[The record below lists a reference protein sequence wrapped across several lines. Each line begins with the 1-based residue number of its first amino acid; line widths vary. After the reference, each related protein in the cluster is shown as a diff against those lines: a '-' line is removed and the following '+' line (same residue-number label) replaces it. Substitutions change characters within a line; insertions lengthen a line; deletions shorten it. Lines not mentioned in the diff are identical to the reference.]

1 MYQGLDIQSDA
12 TGDAL
17 SSNLNSVS
25 AADLDTMALT
35 VWAEARGEAIIGQR
49 AVAWV
54 IRNRWEQPG
63 WWSRQRGDGIH
74 DDTIQAV
81 CRDPWQFS
89 CWNPSDPQSHRLHD
103 PATLQRDDVKSIRAL
118 CAAVIINPSRD
129 DDPTLGSDHYCTRF
143 IAPHTKWAINRKPT
157 ASIGNHLFYR
167 IGLNP

>member
-1 MYQGLDIQSDA
+1 MYRSSTCKPFSD
-12 TGDAL
+12 L
-17 SSNLNSVS
+17 
-25 AADLDTMALT
+25 DLDTMALT
-35 VWAEARGEAIIGQR
+35 VWAEARGEEIIGQR

-63 WWSRQRGDGIH
+63 WWSRQRGDGIP

-89 CWNPSDPQSHRLHD
+89 CWNPSDPQSHRLHE
-103 PATLQRDDVKSIRAL
+103 PATLRREDVQSIRSICERVL
-118 CAAVIINPSRD
+118 NESRD
-129 DDPTLGSDHYCTRF
+129 NDPTLGSDHYCTRL

-167 IGLNP
+167 IGLHP